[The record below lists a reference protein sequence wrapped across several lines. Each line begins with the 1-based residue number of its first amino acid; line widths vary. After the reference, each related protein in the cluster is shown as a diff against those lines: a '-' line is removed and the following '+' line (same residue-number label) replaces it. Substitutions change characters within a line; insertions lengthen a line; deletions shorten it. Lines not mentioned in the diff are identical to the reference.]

1 MTFFS
6 FFFFFFPLPT
16 VDVERKKREKRW
28 ETSRWDEVGRVVK
41 RLLLAVSLRAGRR
54 PVCLSSALRLKM
66 KDERKRRKKGENEEG
81 NIKIAL
87 VGGGGV
93 RPLQRR

>member
-1 MTFFS
+1 MLQTRNSIFDSDNDFFSSS

-54 PVCLSSALRLKM
+54 PVCLGSQVEN
-66 KDERKRRKKGENEEG
+66 ERREKEKKKGGKRSKE
-81 NIKIAL
+81 I
-87 VGGGGV
+87 
-93 RPLQRR
+93 